1 MAQRIDGFSL
11 ENILQ
16 IFSLEKKSQTLR
28 VTKEDKIG
36 LLDIDQGELIHAE
49 LPPLTGLQAAQ
60 EILVWEDV
68 QIELLPLR
76 PVKQSIT
83 SSLINILLEVS
94 KLKDDRKTA
103 LEESGEEQ
111 LQLAIEKAEQHQY
124 KAANQFLT
132 EFLKKNKNSVLGWI
146 WYARIQGNAD
156 VIRKALNMATSINPH
171 DILLREEKRKFAL
184 VEKDLRGDSARKCY
198 FCWTPLNKTAT
209 QCTNCKGFLLISEQ
223 TLAQTGKI
231 NKEIAR
237 LAQEN
242 CLKILRKFP
251 RSLPTVY
258 TLALVHMNLGNFKE
272 ALMHLDR
279 ATKMAPERTLF
290 SSQLNLL
297 LDYLARS
304 SAQVEGSGQPLAQEH
319 LDEVAETPAP
329 AVDKK
334 VILVVEDSTTT
345 RKVITITLTRH
356 GYKVIE
362 AGDGL
367 EALSKISEERPN
379 LILLDVIL
387 PKMDGYKIL
396 SIIKGNDEFKEIPV
410 IMLTSKDGFMDKMKG
425 KMARISAYL
434 TKPFAPDKMI
444 AEIEKHIK

>member
-146 WYARIQGNAD
+146 WYSQGTEYGHFD
-156 VIRKALNMATSINPH
+156 QS
-171 DILLREEKRKFAL
+171 
-184 VEKDLRGDSARKCY
+184 
-198 FCWTPLNKTAT
+198 
-209 QCTNCKGFLLISEQ
+209 
-223 TLAQTGKI
+223 
-231 NKEIAR
+231 
-237 LAQEN
+237 
-242 CLKILRKFP
+242 P
-251 RSLPTVY
+251 R
-258 TLALVHMNLGNFKE
+258 H
-272 ALMHLDR
+272 
-279 ATKMAPERTLF
+279 
-290 SSQLNLL
+290 
-297 LDYLARS
+297 
-304 SAQVEGSGQPLAQEH
+304 
-319 LDEVAETPAP
+319 PAP
-329 AVDKK
+329 RRKK
-334 VILVVEDSTTT
+334 
-345 RKVITITLTRH
+345 
-356 GYKVIE
+356 
-362 AGDGL
+362 
-367 EALSKISEERPN
+367 KICPC
-379 LILLDVIL
+379 
-387 PKMDGYKIL
+387 
-396 SIIKGNDEFKEIPV
+396 
-410 IMLTSKDGFMDKMKG
+410 
-425 KMARISAYL
+425 
-434 TKPFAPDKMI
+434 
-444 AEIEKHIK
+444 